1 MAPDVPHRHAT
12 RSWPKTLGNRLYG
25 SLSRTFGITLAM
37 SFAAGQALAYL
48 KIGVIAFAVMAA
60 VWAVVKVV
68 EARGRR
74 KNDGGDGRDGC

>member
-1 MAPDVPHRHAT
+1 MRVF
-12 RSWPKTLGNRLYG
+12 
-25 SLSRTFGITLAM
+25 SRTPTAIPHNERFTFAM
-37 SFAAGQALAYL
+37 SFVAGQALAYL

-60 VWAVVKVV
+60 VWTVVKVI

>member
-1 MAPDVPHRHAT
+1 
-12 RSWPKTLGNRLYG
+12 
-25 SLSRTFGITLAM
+25 M

-48 KIGVIAFAVMAA
+48 KIGGVALVVMAV

-74 KNDGGDGRDGC
+74 QSDGGEGRDGG

>member
-1 MAPDVPHRHAT
+1 
-12 RSWPKTLGNRLYG
+12 
-25 SLSRTFGITLAM
+25 M

-48 KIGVIAFAVMAA
+48 KVGVIALVVMAV

-74 KNDGGDGRDGC
+74 KNDGGNGRDAW